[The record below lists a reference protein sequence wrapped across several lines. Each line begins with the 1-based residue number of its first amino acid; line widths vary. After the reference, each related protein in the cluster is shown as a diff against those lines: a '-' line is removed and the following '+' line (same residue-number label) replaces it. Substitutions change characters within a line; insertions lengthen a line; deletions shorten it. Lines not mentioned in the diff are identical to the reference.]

1 MATEVGT
8 IASVEDMLARAKAAA
23 ATKGST
29 AGLSRVQQM
38 LAGTETT
45 DTVELSPVAKLLQ
58 SSAANA
64 PKKNS
69 YMEEDWFINAKVA
82 QLKGDIALYSTLPG
96 LDPSGA
102 MMESLT
108 QEVNALVKSQQD
120 KLKAATAESD
130 KKQAELDRLEKEKA
144 DAPMSADD
152 MLKAAKNR
160 ANGIAVE
167 TPISTAV
174 QAMLDKAKGALVDKK
189 A

>member
-45 DTVELSPVAKLLQ
+45 DTVTLSPVAKLLQ
-58 SSAANA
+58 SSSTAA
-64 PKKNS
+64 KKTS
-69 YMEEDWFINAKVA
+69 YQDEDWFIKARVA

-108 QEVNALVKSQQD
+108 QEVNALVTSQQK

-130 KKQAELDRLEKEKA
+130 KKQAELDRIEKEKA
-144 DAPMSADD
+144 DAPMSADE
-152 MLKAAKNR
+152 MLKGAKNR
-160 ANGIAVE
+160 VDGVAPV
-167 TPISTAV
+167 TTVSTAV
-174 QAMLDKAKGALVDKK
+174 QAMLDKVKGSVVNKTA
-189 A
+189 

>member
-58 SSAANA
+58 SASTTT
-64 PKKNS
+64 KKTS
-69 YMEEDWFINAKVA
+69 YQDEDWFINAKVA

-96 LDPSGA
+96 LDPNGA
-102 MMESLT
+102 IMESLT

-130 KKQAELDRLEKEKA
+130 KKQAELDRIEKEKA
-144 DAPMSADD
+144 DAPMSADN
-152 MLKAAKNR
+152 MLKKVKN
-160 ANGIAVE
+160 IADGVAPTVE
-167 TPISTAV
+167 VNATV
-174 QAMLDKAKGALVDKK
+174 QAMLDKVKGSVVNKTA
-189 A
+189 